1 MFNFLLFKDQAQT
14 FLVVQWLSI
23 HTPTAEG
30 MGSIPGQGIK
40 ILNTTQFGQK

>member
-40 ILNTTQFGQK
+40 ILNTTKFGQK